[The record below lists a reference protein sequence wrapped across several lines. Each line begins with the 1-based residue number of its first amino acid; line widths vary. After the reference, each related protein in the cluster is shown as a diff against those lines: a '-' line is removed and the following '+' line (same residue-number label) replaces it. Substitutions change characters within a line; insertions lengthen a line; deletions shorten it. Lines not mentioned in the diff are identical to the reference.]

1 VRIEALALSEDYC
14 DQLTCRQ
21 SGSRD
26 AATEALTPGSKDRYL
41 AGLWQQHI
49 LYQLLWY
56 HGLDGYATDTR
67 RSAQPDSY
75 RAPSWS
81 WASLDGK
88 VDIDFPAPSP
98 SILFD
103 FHVTLMDV
111 HVEQV
116 TDDPFAQVK
125 AGYVRLCGPL
135 LTLTIKRTTSSIS
148 SRCRAYDAL
157 LNGQHTKGFVYP
169 DMDVGDA
176 DVPFLHFM
184 PFYNS
189 NSANSQC
196 VGLLLQ
202 PTGVSRGQLEG
213 VAD

>member
-1 VRIEALALSEDYC
+1 MV
-14 DQLTCRQ
+14 
-21 SGSRD
+21 
-26 AATEALTPGSKDRYL
+26 
-41 AGLWQQHI
+41 
-49 LYQLLWY
+49 
-56 HGLDGYATDTR
+56 
-67 RSAQPDSY
+67 
-75 RAPSWS
+75 
-81 WASLDGK
+81 
-88 VDIDFPAPSP
+88 
-98 SILFD
+98 FD
-103 FHVTLMDV
+103 FHVNLMDV

-125 AGYVRLCGPL
+125 ASYIRLCGPL

-148 SRCRAYDAL
+148 SRSRAYDAL
-157 LNGQHTKGFVYP
+157 LNGQHTNGFVYP

-202 PTGVSRGQLEG
+202 PTGVSKGQFRRCGRLSIFGEAAKVAGGPLWANIKNHDWLEYESFDDSS
-213 VAD
+213 VYTISVI